1 MSIDY
6 KIIGKRIKEET
17 KICQNIPKK
26 RTTKGLGVSV
36 SYISQIE
43 RGIAHANLDTL
54 ANISH
59 ELNCDITEFL
69 SNVTE
74 KNKNYLNNDFLNL
87 LNTMN
92 DKRKKMLFDIAEII
106 KQNH

>member
-6 KIIGKRIKEET
+6 KIIGKRIKERR
-17 KICQNIPKK
+17 KICQITQETLAEK
-26 RTTKGLGVSV
+26 LGG
-36 SYISQIE
+36 YISQIE

-92 DKRKKMLFDIAEII
+92 DKQKKMLFDIAEII

>member
-6 KIIGKRIKEET
+6 KIIGKRIKERRKMYKITQET
-17 KICQNIPKK
+17 LAEK
-26 RTTKGLGVSV
+26 LGVSV
-36 SYISQIE
+36 GYISQIE

-59 ELNCDITEFL
+59 ELNCDVTEFL
-69 SNVTE
+69 SNVTAN
-74 KNKNYLNNDFLNL
+74 NKNYLNNDFLNL
-87 LNTMN
+87 LSTLN
-92 DKRKKMLFDIAEII
+92 DKQKKMLFDIAEII